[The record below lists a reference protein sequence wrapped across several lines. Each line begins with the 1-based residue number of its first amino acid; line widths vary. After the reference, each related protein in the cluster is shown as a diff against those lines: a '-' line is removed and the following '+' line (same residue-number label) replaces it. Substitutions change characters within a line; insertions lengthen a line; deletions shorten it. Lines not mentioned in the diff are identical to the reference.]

1 MIYLRGYIDAEYHNK
16 RGSMMDKSYNS
27 ELSSEEIGHE
37 DGGLVR
43 KSPVIK
49 HEPCPVCG
57 FGRLLDSSADIITDI
72 LVATSFDESEKNGW
86 KPDFF
91 AKCPKCKNEF
101 GYRRRGNDALNTSEL
116 EPFVRSGRVIFIHPK
131 SGNL

>member
-1 MIYLRGYIDAEYHNK
+1 MSQNYINNE
-16 RGSMMDKSYNS
+16 M
-27 ELSSEEIGHE
+27 SSEEIGHL
-37 DGGLVR
+37 DGGIV
-43 KSPVIK
+43 KKPPIK

-72 LVATSFDESEKNGW
+72 LVATSFDDSGKNEW

-101 GYRRRGNDALNTSEL
+101 GYRPRRNDALNTSEL
-116 EPFVRSGRVIFIHPK
+116 EPFVRSGRVIFMHPK